1 MHVFTLCHPSQ
12 HHRAKNVAKIIA
24 SVWCCFRMSCDAIR
38 TEVLSFYDWASG
50 SFRFGTSHSQFL
62 YCSRDC
68 HGSLWKP
75 HSENNP
81 EFSSEPL
88 CQRSLQNSPKI
99 LLRIL
104 ARMLRSQLRNV
115 AVGQL
120 PADCKLSN
128 SLRSSFYE
136 GVLRG
141 ELLWCYTAFVTI
153 LWVVQ
158 PNMFGFLGTL
168 PQPSLPFSNENSPLK
183 RAF

>member
-1 MHVFTLCHPSQ
+1 MHVFTLGHPSQ

-38 TEVLSFYDWASG
+38 RSYRFMIEHLAPSVSELLIRNFCSG
-50 SFRFGTSHSQFL
+50 
-62 YCSRDC
+62 DC

-141 ELLWCYTAFVTI
+141 NSCGVLY
-153 LWVVQ
+153 
-158 PNMFGFLGTL
+158 
-168 PQPSLPFSNENSPLK
+168 SL
-183 RAF
+183 R